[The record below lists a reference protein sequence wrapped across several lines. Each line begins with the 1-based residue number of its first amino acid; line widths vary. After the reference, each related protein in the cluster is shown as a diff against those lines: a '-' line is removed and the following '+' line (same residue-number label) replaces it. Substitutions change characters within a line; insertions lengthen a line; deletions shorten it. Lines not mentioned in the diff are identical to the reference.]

1 MQIGDN
7 VLVPRTGGGESAGE
21 VIEIYE
27 GYAQVKFI
35 SGETFRGEPNL
46 PENQQRT
53 AYKKVSLTKLK
64 AIPE

>member
-1 MQIGDN
+1 MNLGDK
-7 VLVPRTGGGESAGE
+7 VLVPRTGGGTSEGE
-21 VIEIYE
+21 IIDIYE
-27 GYAQVKFI
+27 GYAQVKLI